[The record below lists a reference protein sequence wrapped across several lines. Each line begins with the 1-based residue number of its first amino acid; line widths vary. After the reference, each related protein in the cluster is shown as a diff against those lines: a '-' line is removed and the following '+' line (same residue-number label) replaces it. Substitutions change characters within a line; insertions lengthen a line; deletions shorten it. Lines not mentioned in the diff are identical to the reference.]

1 MAIKCYLYSNRTRQ
15 INHKYYSLST
25 DRDVRLFLDLKQDT
39 AYFGKIENKA
49 FVYEVE
55 VEPEDVIECAY
66 SYLKATAFRIRNRV
80 DFRTVAN
87 EMAIVAQT
95 RNKVNLILDGNIEKD
110 EMLALYKKYMSKRP
124 INLSHSEQMKFLAI
138 LNQTKYELPYL
149 DPIYFVHIRLFED
162 CKIPYSLPESYRDSY
177 NIKRELL
184 FGSNIFESHKN
195 LSNEKIKNYY
205 EIAILIQTRK
215 LSQNQFE
222 EAIQNMQEII
232 KNTDFREVA
241 VAAGYKIPYKYRELF
256 YPYII
261 YQNPELVLDSVVDY
275 RDPRTCKELLFD
287 KGYKFKDWQYT
298 EQRHIL
304 AEQARKIFLKGSNYK
319 IIEI

>member
-1 MAIKCYLYSNRTRQ
+1 MFIKCYLYSNRTRQ

-25 DRDVRLFLDLKQDT
+25 DRNIRLFHDLKQDT
-39 AYFGKIENKA
+39 AYFERLENKA

-55 VEPEDVIECAY
+55 VEHEDVIECTY
-66 SYLKATAFRIRNRV
+66 SYLRATAFRIKHRV

-205 EIAILIQTRK
+205 EIATLIQTRK

>member
-205 EIAILIQTRK
+205 EIATLIQTRK
-215 LSQNQFE
+215 LSQIQFE

>member
-162 CKIPYSLPESYRDSY
+162 CKIPYSLPESYRDSF

-195 LSNEKIKNYY
+195 LSNEKFKNYG
-205 EIAILIQTRK
+205 EIATLIQTRK
-215 LSQNQFE
+215 LSQTQFE

-304 AEQARKIFLKGSNYK
+304 AEQARKIFLKDSNYK

>member
-162 CKIPYSLPESYRDSY
+162 CKIPYSLPESYRDSF

-195 LSNEKIKNYY
+195 LSNEKFKNYG
-205 EIAILIQTRK
+205 EIATLIQTRK
-215 LSQNQFE
+215 LSQTQFE

-275 RDPRTCKELLFD
+275 RDTRTCKELLFD

-304 AEQARKIFLKGSNYK
+304 AEQARKIFLKDSNYK

>member
-1 MAIKCYLYSNRTRQ
+1 MIIKAYLYSNRTRQ
-15 INHKYYSLST
+15 LNHKYYSLST
-25 DRDVRLFLDLKQDT
+25 DRDIRLFLDLNQDT
-39 AYFGKIENKA
+39 AYFSKLENKA

-55 VEPEDVIECAY
+55 VETKDVVECAY
-66 SYLKATAFRIRNRV
+66 SYLKATAFRIKNRV

-87 EMAIVAQT
+87 EMSIVTQT
-95 RNKVNLILDGNIEKD
+95 INKINSILDGDIE
-110 EMLALYKKYMSKRP
+110 EEELFALYKKYMSKRP
-124 INLSHSEQMKFLAI
+124 ISLSSAEQMKFLAI

-162 CKIPYSLPESYRDSY
+162 CKIPYSLPESYTDSF
-177 NIKRELL
+177 NIKREFL
-184 FGSNIFESHKN
+184 FGSNIFESHKS
-195 LSNEKIKNYY
+195 LSNEKFKNYG
-205 EIAILIQTRK
+205 EIATLIQTRK
-215 LSQNQFE
+215 LSQIQFE

-304 AEQARKIFLKGSNYK
+304 AEQARKIFLKDNNYK

>member
-39 AYFGKIENKA
+39 AYFCKIENKA

-205 EIAILIQTRK
+205 EIATLIQTRK

>member
-87 EMAIVAQT
+87 EMAIVTQT

-205 EIAILIQTRK
+205 EIATLIQTRK

-304 AEQARKIFLKGSNYK
+304 AEQARKIFLKDSNYK

>member
-1 MAIKCYLYSNRTRQ
+1 MTIKCYLYSDRTRQ

-25 DRDVRLFLDLKQDT
+25 DRDIRLFLDLKQDT
-39 AYFGKIENKA
+39 AYFSKLENKA

-55 VEPEDVIECAY
+55 VETEDIIECAY

-80 DFRTVAN
+80 DFRTLAN

-95 RNKVNLILDGNIEKD
+95 RNKVNSILDGNIEKD

-195 LSNEKIKNYY
+195 LSNEKFKNYY
-205 EIAILIQTRK
+205 EIATLIQTRK
-215 LSQNQFE
+215 LSQIQFE
-222 EAIQNMQEII
+222 EAIQNMQELI

-287 KGYKFKDWQYT
+287 KDYKFKDWKYT

-304 AEQARKIFLKGSNYK
+304 AEQARKIFLKDSNYK

>member
-205 EIAILIQTRK
+205 EIATLIQTRK

-222 EAIQNMQEII
+222 EITRNKQEIV
-232 KNTDFREVA
+232 KNTSLGEIA
-241 VAAGYKIPYKYRELF
+241 VAAGYKILPKYKELF
-256 YPYII
+256 YPYVI
-261 YQNPELVLDSVVDY
+261 YQNPELVLDLVDEY
-275 RDPRTCKELLFD
+275 GEVRICKELLFD
-287 KGYKFKDWQYT
+287 KGYKFKGWKYT
-298 EQRHIL
+298 EQRHTL
-304 AEQARKIFLKGSNYK
+304 AEQARNIFANSDYK

>member
-66 SYLKATAFRIRNRV
+66 SYLKETAFRIRNRV

-205 EIAILIQTRK
+205 EIATLIQTRK
-215 LSQNQFE
+215 LSQIQFE
-222 EAIQNMQEII
+222 EAIQNMQELI

>member
-138 LNQTKYELPYL
+138 LNQTKYELSYL

-162 CKIPYSLPESYRDSY
+162 CKIPYSLPESYRDSF

-195 LSNEKIKNYY
+195 LSNEKFKNYG
-205 EIAILIQTRK
+205 EIATLIQTRK
-215 LSQNQFE
+215 LSQTQFE

-304 AEQARKIFLKGSNYK
+304 AEQARKIFLKDSNYK